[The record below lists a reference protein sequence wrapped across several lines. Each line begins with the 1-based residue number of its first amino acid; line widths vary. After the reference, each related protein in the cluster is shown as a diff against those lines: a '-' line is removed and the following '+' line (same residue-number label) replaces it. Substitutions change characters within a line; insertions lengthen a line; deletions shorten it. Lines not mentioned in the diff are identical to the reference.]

1 MDNPE
6 ICKKIEEQVRE
17 TFKTTSENDDKQIEY
32 DSVDDVEDE
41 EFDGS
46 LIENDIEETNGIELE
61 EED

>member
-17 TFKTTSENDDKQIEY
+17 TFKTTSENEDKQIEY
-32 DSVDDVEDE
+32 DSVDE